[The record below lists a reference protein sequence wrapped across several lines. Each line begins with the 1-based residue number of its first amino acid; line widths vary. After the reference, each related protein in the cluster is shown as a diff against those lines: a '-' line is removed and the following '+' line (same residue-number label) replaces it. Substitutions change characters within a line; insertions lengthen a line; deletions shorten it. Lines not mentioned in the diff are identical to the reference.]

1 MLPAAGTLSRLQ
13 REVEAGFEA
22 ALRRTEIRLRS
33 TYEHCKS
40 EVREFPAQSVLIAA
54 AGGYICHRLPIRS
67 ILATGARM
75 FAAFTPPTLVA
86 LGIWKLA
93 EYYTRR
99 KAEDSRRTAPQEVS
113 APSAAPGL
121 LVSDVL

>member
-1 MLPAAGTLSRLQ
+1 MDTTTIPKPPSGGQNDSKILNEDGIAARERDVLPAAGQLSRLQ

-67 ILATGARM
+67 ILATGVFMAV
-75 FAAFTPPTLVA
+75 AAIVVFLTRHVVP
-86 LGIWKLA
+86 LG
-93 EYYTRR
+93 
-99 KAEDSRRTAPQEVS
+99 
-113 APSAAPGL
+113 
-121 LVSDVL
+121 DV